1 MPATLDNAFLFI
13 LQGTVLAD
21 LRYGGRIN
29 GSFFS
34 QLISVC
40 YSERLIKIGQYLPK
54 LC

>member
-29 GSFFS
+29 GSCFFTVNFCLL
-34 QLISVC
+34 Q
-40 YSERLIKIGQYLPK
+40 
-54 LC
+54 